1 MIYLVGIGWM
11 YVVLLMTVAEAL
23 SPNGSVLGA
32 IITFVL
38 YGVLPLSILLYILGT
53 PARRRALRA
62 GEAAASAAA
71 GPSAAE
77 PDSNGHAAGGAVAPV
92 RKEP

>member
-1 MIYLVGIGWM
+1 MLYLVAIGWM

-32 IITFVL
+32 SLTFVF

-62 GEAAASAAA
+62 REAAAASATQ
-71 GPSAAE
+71 
-77 PDSNGHAAGGAVAPV
+77 PDGSGHATGDTIAPV
-92 RKEP
+92 REKP

>member
-1 MIYLVGIGWM
+1 MLYLVAIGWM

-23 SPNGSVLGA
+23 SPNGGVLGA
-32 IITFVL
+32 VITFVF

-62 GEAAASAAA
+62 RENASDSVAQPDGSGHSA
-71 GPSAAE
+71 G
-77 PDSNGHAAGGAVAPV
+77 DTITPV
-92 RKEP
+92 REEP

>member
-1 MIYLVGIGWM
+1 MLYLVSIGWM
-11 YVVLLMTVAEAL
+11 YVVLLMAIAEAL

-32 IITFVL
+32 ILTFVF

-62 GEAAASAAA
+62 REAAAASATQ
-71 GPSAAE
+71 
-77 PDSNGHAAGGAVAPV
+77 PDGSSHAASDTIAPV
-92 RKEP
+92 GEKA